1 MCQNA
6 KNLLAEFISAIQT
19 SFGIRVE
26 REIRGRITNNIYGN
40 ALNAS
45 AAADTDERR
54 RPLKYIYAYMGQLG
68 SFEIAVGLP
77 ACLGTKTL

>member
-54 RPLKYIYAYMGQLG
+54 RP
-68 SFEIAVGLP
+68 
-77 ACLGTKTL
+77 